1 MWRVPHGVKSQKECW
16 KRKSICLCL
25 AKRNIYILIYISSSC
40 ALQYGAGA
48 RFTLFVWA
56 QRLFQWHPNHMNL
69 PSRWSA
75 ASRHLVT
82 SERFVIQP
90 RFFFWST
97 VSSATSVAGSVLGT
111 LFRIGLLSI
120 RMTAKWTASFP
131 LLPSLRRSR
140 LGKHFTVRQQGYSI
154 KIQGYFRRSTLS
166 TPLRAFLNPKND
178 KITWM
183 HGLMKSGTCAQ
194 TDIRRF
200 AQSFNSAQ
208 HRKRTFVALATFLV
222 HLHFLRSKAVIIML
236 LPSRN
241 SRSIMSV
248 AGPNLHVNVVS
259 CCYTQS
265 DCGSCFAFLGWA
277 LLRQHHWLENTQG
290 VTNPPGNRQGSRI
303 CVALHASQWRT
314 QSLRCLEVNQQTY
327 GRRRSKHWPTIGINW
342 DSLGLIELI
351 GLNYLELISI
361 TVIGIH
367 SA

>member
-1 MWRVPHGVKSQKECW
+1 
-16 KRKSICLCL
+16 
-25 AKRNIYILIYISSSC
+25 
-40 ALQYGAGA
+40 
-48 RFTLFVWA
+48 
-56 QRLFQWHPNHMNL
+56 
-69 PSRWSA
+69 
-75 ASRHLVT
+75 
-82 SERFVIQP
+82 
-90 RFFFWST
+90 
-97 VSSATSVAGSVLGT
+97 
-111 LFRIGLLSI
+111 
-120 RMTAKWTASFP
+120 MTAKWTASFP

-154 KIQGYFRRSTLS
+154 KIQGYFRRSALS

-241 SRSIMSV
+241 SRSMSIMSV

-265 DCGSCFAFLGWA
+265 DCGSCFAFL
-277 LLRQHHWLENTQG
+277 
-290 VTNPPGNRQGSRI
+290 
-303 CVALHASQWRT
+303 ASTSPLTREHPRGD
-314 QSLRCLEVNQQTY
+314 QSPREPARLQDLRCSPCFAMANAEFEVLGGQSTNLWQKAIKALTY
-327 GRRRSKHWPTIGINW
+327 NW
-342 DSLGLIELI
+342 D
-351 GLNYLELISI
+351 
-361 TVIGIH
+361 
-367 SA
+367 